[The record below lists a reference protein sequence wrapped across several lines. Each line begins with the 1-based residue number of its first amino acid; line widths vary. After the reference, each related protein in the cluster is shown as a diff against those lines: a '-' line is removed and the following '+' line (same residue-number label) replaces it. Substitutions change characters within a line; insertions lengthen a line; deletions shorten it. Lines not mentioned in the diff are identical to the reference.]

1 MIKAPELDWNEI
13 EAARVRSRKL
23 RSEAWYNVFA
33 AIGNAIASSARSVW
47 HMLAGNKTT
56 TKPSLVQRGLNFARE
71 KSPLERGLQA
81 GWY

>member
-13 EAARVRSRKL
+13 EAARERSRKL
-23 RSEAWYNVFA
+23 RSEAGYRIFA
-33 AIGNAIASSARSVW
+33 AIGNAIVSVFKPGKP
-47 HMLAGNKTT
+47 AGNGTSA
-56 TKPSLVQRGLNFARE
+56 KPSLVQRSLNFAKE